1 MGQGLG
7 PLPRVKLL
15 PESQT
20 VALWT
25 LQWPVT
31 SGVFRACGD
40 NGRSWH
46 WLHRCPTAPL
56 VLHSPALAPTWHGEG
71 PRDITGGTGLGVV
84 LALGAT
90 SQYRVSGGHRPVG
103 WSGES
108 RAELSTRYRPLRA
121 L

>member
-1 MGQGLG
+1 MSQ
-7 PLPRVKLL
+7 LL
-15 PESQT
+15 LLLKAP

-25 LQWPVT
+25 LQWPET

-46 WLHRCPTAPL
+46 RLPRCPTAPL

-90 SQYRVSGGHRPVG
+90 SQYRVSGGAQTS
-103 WSGES
+103 WLEWGEQS
-108 RAELSTRYRPLRA
+108 
-121 L
+121 